1 MITTSSPRK
10 VIPERTLSYYMLNR
24 SHWERIGLVAHGPV
38 HVAFMCQCV
47 AFGVALVMKSATDH
61 IKGRAKGG
69 FDSIKFDVLTHEMNT
84 HVDVTRSG
92 LDDVP

>member
-1 MITTSSPRK
+1 MGSIGRALDWSPI
-10 VIPERTLSYYMLNR
+10 VLLIWR
-24 SHWERIGLVAHGPV
+24 S
-38 HVAFMCQCV
+38 CV